1 MAYSVML
8 NYSDQSMM
16 KSFFSGLFK
25 HTLCRPL
32 VGAFKN
38 SSVLFVALPVL
49 ASSPDAL
56 AQSNPWGSPTQPS
69 QPQNS
74 PWGGGGGSTAPGYG
88 RPSGR
93 SLTFPIQ
100 GVICDSSVSVCFN
113 ANGAAVVETEQEFG
127 RRARRNLENNLVNNP
142 IVDVTFANGRYCNFN
157 LRGCWTNS
165 QRTTFDPRLNPWM
178 FGSNA
183 GAGNQGGQ
191 GTVIGGS
198 GSNWGQGSGM
208 NPGQQPTN
216 SLGPPFTRTRQSGT
230 CAWTNA
236 GISIYSGACRY
247 EIVQNNVN
255 GSKTLAFTF
264 DRLPVSNQLRTIR
277 FTAQGNNPWKIQLP
291 NGSAA
296 AVQSNV
302 NADQSRTDIQLGWSN
317 VFNLGF
323 RSSTQATTAQL
334 NQSLQPVDAYGQ
346 VVQGGD
352 SEGLGQALGGL
363 LQQLF
368 GGQ

>member
-1 MAYSVML
+1 ML
-8 NYSDQSMM
+8 DFSDQDMM
-16 KSFFSGLFK
+16 KSPFNASSK
-25 HTLCRPL
+25 HILSRPL
-32 VGAFKN
+32 AGAFKY
-38 SSVLFVALPVL
+38 STVLFVALPVL
-49 ASSPDAL
+49 ATSPGAL
-56 AQSNPWGSPTQPS
+56 AQGNPWGSPTQPS

-74 PWGGGGGSTAPGYG
+74 PWGGGG
-88 RPSGR
+88 R
-93 SLTFPIQ
+93 SLTFPVQ
-100 GVICDSSVSVCFN
+100 GVICDGSVSVCFN
-113 ANGAAVVETEQEFG
+113 ANGAALAETEQEFG

-157 LRGCWTNS
+157 LRGCWTNT
-165 QRTTFDPRLNPWM
+165 QRTSYDPRLNPWL

-183 GAGNQGGQ
+183 GGINQGGQ

-198 GSNWGQGSGM
+198 GSTWGPGSGV
-208 NPGQQPTN
+208 NPGQQPN
-216 SLGPPFTRTRQSGT
+216 NNFRPPFTRTRQSGT

-236 GISIYSGACRY
+236 GISIYNGTCRY

-264 DRLPVSNQLRTIR
+264 DRLLVSNPLRTIL
-277 FTAQGNNPWKIQLP
+277 FTAQGNNPWNIQLP
-291 NGSAA
+291 NGATA

-302 NADQSRTDIQLGWSN
+302 NANQYSTTIQLGWSN

-334 NQSLQPVDAYGQ
+334 NQALQPVDAYGQ

>member
-1 MAYSVML
+1 MFDF
-8 NYSDQSMM
+8 SDQDMM
-16 KSFFSGLFK
+16 KSPLNAFSK
-25 HTLCRPL
+25 HTLSRPL
-32 VGAFKN
+32 AEAFKY
-38 SSVLFVALPVL
+38 STVLFVALPVL
-49 ASSPDAL
+49 ATSPGAW
-56 AQSNPWGSPTQPS
+56 AQGNPWGSPTQPS

-93 SLTFPIQ
+93 SLTFPVQ
-100 GVICDSSVSVCFN
+100 GVICDGSVSVCFN
-113 ANGAAVVETEQEFG
+113 ANGAALAETEQQFG

-157 LRGCWTNS
+157 LRGCWTNNR
-165 QRTTFDPRLNPWM
+165 RTSYDPRLNPWL
-178 FGSNA
+178 FGSTA
-183 GAGNQGGQ
+183 GGVNQGGQ

-198 GSNWGQGSGM
+198 GSTWGPGSGL
-208 NPGQQPTN
+208 NPGQQPNN
-216 SLGPPFTRTRQSGT
+216 SFRPPFTRTRQSGT

-236 GISIYSGACRY
+236 GISIYNGTCRY
-247 EIVQNNVN
+247 EIVQNNAN

-264 DRLPVSNQLRTIR
+264 DRLPISNQLRTIR
-277 FTAQGNNPWKIQLP
+277 FTAQGNNPWSIQLP
-291 NGSAA
+291 NGSTA
-296 AVQSNV
+296 AVVSKV
-302 NADQSRTDIQLGWSN
+302 NADQYRTDIQLGWSN

-323 RSSTQATTAQL
+323 RSSTQATTAPL
-334 NQSLQPVDAYGQ
+334 NQALQPVDAYGQ

-352 SEGLGQALGGL
+352 TEGLGQALGGL